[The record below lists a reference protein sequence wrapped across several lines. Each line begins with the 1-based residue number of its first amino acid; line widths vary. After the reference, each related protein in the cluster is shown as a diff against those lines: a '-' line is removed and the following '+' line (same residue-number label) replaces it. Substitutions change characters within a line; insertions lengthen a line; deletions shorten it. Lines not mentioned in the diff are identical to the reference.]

1 MPTGNH
7 PNLRCPKCGSM
18 DIADIVY
25 DPLAMTEELLKR
37 IQAKKVVIRPGAQKT
52 GVPLYYCNYC
62 GYEW

>member
-1 MPTGNH
+1 
-7 PNLRCPKCGSM
+7 M

-25 DPLAMTEELLKR
+25 DPLAMTEELLKQ